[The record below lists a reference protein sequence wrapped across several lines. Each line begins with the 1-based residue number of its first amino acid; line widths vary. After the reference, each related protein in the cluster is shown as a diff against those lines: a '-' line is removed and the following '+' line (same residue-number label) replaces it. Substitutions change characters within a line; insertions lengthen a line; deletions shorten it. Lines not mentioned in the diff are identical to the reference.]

1 MAKHCWELRGCD
13 DEMQSRCPHNIPG
26 EPCPADC
33 NFAAC
38 MRPTHKVEDDFS
50 ILLNPE
56 RDYDAAVKEICRFCE
71 FFLLNGPKVSDR
83 PKDAATRQGNPNR
96 FLL

>member
-1 MAKHCWELRGCD
+1 MAKCWEMRGCD

-33 NFAAC
+33 HFAAC
-38 MRPTHKVEDDFS
+38 HRPTHHVAADLS
-50 ILLNPE
+50 VLLNPD
-56 RDYDAAVKEICRFCE
+56 RDYNAAIKQVCHVCE
-71 FFLLNGPKVSDR
+71 FFLNNGPEIDPNAPDPERPNDR
-83 PKDAATRQGNPNR
+83 NR

>member
-1 MAKHCWELRGCD
+1 
-13 DEMQSRCPHNIPG
+13 
-26 EPCPADC
+26 
-33 NFAAC
+33 
-38 MRPTHKVEDDFS
+38 MRPTHKVEDDFA

-83 PKDAATRQGNPNR
+83 ADDAPTRQGNPNR

>member
-1 MAKHCWELRGCD
+1 MTQHCWEMRGCD

-33 NFAAC
+33 RYAAC
-38 MRPTHKVEDDFS
+38 TRPTHEVEGDFAD
-50 ILLNPE
+50 LLNPE
-56 RDYDAAVKEICRFCE
+56 RDSDAAVKEICRFCT
-71 FFLLNGPKVSDR
+71 FFLTHGPKVSDR
-83 PKDAATRQGNPNR
+83 TGDEATRQGNPNR